1 MTTRTGE
8 AIITRALK
16 LLRAVGVDDTVSTT
30 ELSDGLLVL
39 QEMLLS
45 WAHEPYM
52 ADATYTLPTYTDTST
67 PVTVN
72 DALVEAL
79 PYNLALRLAP
89 DYGKEPGASVVARAK
104 GTKENWQR
112 LIYSADPIYLD
123 NPAGN
128 MDRTSGNYD
137 IFSG

>member
-1 MTTRTGE
+1 MTTRTGS

-16 LLRAVGVDDTVSTT
+16 LLRAVGVDDTVSST

-45 WAHEPYM
+45 WANEPYM
-52 ADATYTLPTYTDTST
+52 ADSTYTLPTYADTST
-67 PVTVN
+67 PVTVH

-89 DYGKEPGASVVARAK
+89 DYGKEAGASVVGRAMASK
-104 GTKENWQR
+104 MNWKR
-112 LIYSADPIYLD
+112 LIYEASPAYLE
-123 NPAGN
+123 NPTGY
-128 MDRTSGNYD
+128 MDRTQGWYD
-137 IFSG
+137 ITAG